1 MTFVIASVR
10 AHPEAQSNNSRLGFG
25 TGLQGNAC
33 DAIKSGEMKQ
43 QDLVDRVTRSFTLLM
58 DAGLFDPL
66 EEQQYL
72 LLELTQSLCT
82 AIT

>member
-1 MTFVIASVR
+1 MSASAR
-10 AHPEAQSNNSRLGFG
+10 AHRGAQSNYSRLGFA

-72 LLELTQSLCT
+72 LLELTRTLLT
-82 AIT
+82 ATM